1 MREYVFS
8 VQTPFESFLLLLTIR
23 NVHMMIIIKEH
34 LAVIRQDIDL

>member
-1 MREYVFS
+1 MYFQCKPLS
-8 VQTPFESFLLLLTIR
+8 ESFLLLRTIW